1 MESEKYWET
10 YNNDNIDDNKK
21 IPKFCFNGEQIV

>member
-10 YNNDNIDDNKK
+10 YNNDNLDDKK
-21 IPKFCFNGEQIV
+21 IPKFSFNGEQIV

>member
-1 MESEKYWET
+1 MESEKYRET
-10 YNNDNIDDNKK
+10 YNNDNLDHTK